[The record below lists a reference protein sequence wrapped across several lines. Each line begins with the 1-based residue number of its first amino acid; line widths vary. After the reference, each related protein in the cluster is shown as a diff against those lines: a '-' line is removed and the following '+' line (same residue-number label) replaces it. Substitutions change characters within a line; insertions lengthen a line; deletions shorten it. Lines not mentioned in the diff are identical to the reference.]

1 MIVIPTK
8 KFNKRLENLERDA
21 LTVARAEK
29 AIAKLRKASSLH
41 DVPNV
46 ETIEGSPGYYR
57 LRFGDYR
64 IGFRLVDENTVI
76 LLSIGHRSVF
86 YRSFP

>member
-8 KFNKRLENLERDA
+8 KFSKRLENLERNSS
-21 LTVARAEK
+21 TVERAEK
-29 AIAKLRKASSLH
+29 AIAKLRKANSLH

-46 ETIEGSPGYYR
+46 EPIEGFPGYFR

-64 IGFRLVDENTVI
+64 IGFRLVDENTVR